1 LDEDELAQLRKATK
15 YDVEAKCRFH
25 CLIGKTEATLTITIE
40 PDPHGNES
48 GEHAHFHTVLMCP
61 NMKIVD
67 LPEPDQCRITDKTC
81 PFIAPLG
88 SDERSPERRK
98 FGYAS
103 TIIQKIAFIE
113 FYGSQLVNEILK
125 KKKLKPIG
133 YSLRVAE
140 LEKILVIS
148 DLIDAATYQ
157 KVGKLRKLRNKL
169 AHSPTEYLKFTEKE
183 LYDWSNEASKLS
195 YAVAELLKKY
205 QQNEEK

>member
-1 LDEDELAQLRKATK
+1 VNEDEFAQLQKATK
-15 YDVEAKCRFH
+15 YDVETKCRFH
-25 CLIGKTEATLTITIE
+25 CLIGKTDAILSVLVE
-40 PDPHGNES
+40 PDPQGNES
-48 GEHAHFHTVLMCP
+48 GRYSHFHTVVRCP

-67 LPEPDQCRITDKTC
+67 VPEPDRCRITDSTC

-125 KKKLKPIG
+125 KKRLKPIG

-148 DLIDAATYQ
+148 DLIDAETYQ
-157 KVGKLRKLRNKL
+157 KVVELRRLRNKL
-169 AHSPTEYLKFTEKE
+169 AHSPREYLKFDEKE
-183 LYDWSNEASKLS
+183 LYDWSNVASKLS
-195 YAVAELLKKY
+195 NDIAELLRKY
-205 QQNEEK
+205 QPCGEK